1 MSRGVV
7 AAGHPATAEAG
18 VRALEEG
25 GNAFDAV
32 VAATWAACVAEPI
45 LASPAGGGFLL
56 ASPMGERAALL
67 DFFTQT
73 PLKRQPEPLDFQAID
88 GDFGKAVQ
96 VFHIGMAACATPGVV
111 AGLFEIQARL
121 CRLPMRVLLE
131 PAVERAREGVVLN
144 AFQAYINRILEPIL
158 RHTPAIHALFHADG
172 RPLAEGQRQPMPEL
186 ADFLEVLGLE
196 GRDLFYR
203 GEAAQ
208 ALDVLSRSQGGHLRR
223 ADLEAYSIV
232 WRKPRAFSLGRAK
245 VATNAWPSLGGPL
258 IAQGLEWLQAHWQVQ
273 PPADAAQEARD
284 WVAMM
289 AAVEQ
294 FRRQSGL
301 DAHPPEWPQL
311 DAAPFRAELARFAH
325 HPPASRGTTH
335 ISVADAA
342 GNLAALTLSNGECNG
357 HVLPGTGVLLNNML
371 GEEDLNPGGFH
382 RWPEHVRLASMMA
395 PTVIEKADGQRLALG
410 SGGSNRIRSAISQVL
425 LRLLRHGDPLQA
437 AIAHPRLHYEQQ
449 HLDLEPGLPEVVQQ
463 AVLRQV
469 PDHRIWPEANLFF
482 GGVHAVARHAD
493 GRLEGAGDPRRGG
506 CCRLAGSP

>member
-1 MSRGVV
+1 MNRGVV

-56 ASPMGERAALL
+56 ASPVGEPARLL

-121 CRLPMRVLLE
+121 GRLPMRVLLE
-131 PAVERAREGVVLN
+131 PAVELARRGVELN
-144 AFQAYINRILEPIL
+144 TFQVYINRILEPIL
-158 RHTPAIHALFHADG
+158 RHTPAIQALFHHEG
-172 RPLAEGQRQPMPEL
+172 QPLAAGQRQRFPEL

-208 ALDVLSRSQGGHLRR
+208 ALDALSKAQGGHLRR
-223 ADLEAYSIV
+223 ADLERYAV
-232 WRKPRAFSLGRAK
+232 HWRKPRHFRLDGAA
-245 VATNAWPSLGGPL
+245 VASNSWPSLGGPL
-258 IAQGLEWLQAHWQVQ
+258 IAQGLEWLQQHWQAR
-273 PPADAAQEARD
+273 PPADMAQEARD
-284 WVAMM
+284 VVAMM
-289 AAVEQ
+289 ASVEH
-294 FRRQSGL
+294 FRRRSGL
-301 DAHPPEWPQL
+301 DAHPPQWPRL
-311 DAAPFRAELARFAH
+311 DAAPFLTELARFAH

-382 RWPEHVRLASMMA
+382 RWPENVRLASMMA
-395 PTVIEKADGQRLALG
+395 PTVIEQPDGRRLALG

-425 LRLLRHGDPLQA
+425 LRLLRHGDALPE
-437 AIAHPRLHYEQQ
+437 AIAHPRLHYENG
-449 HLDLEPGLPEVVQQ
+449 HLDIEPGLPETVRQ
-463 AVLRQV
+463 AVTEQV
-469 PDHRIWPEANLFF
+469 PDHRLWPEPNLFF
-482 GGVHAVARHAD
+482 GGVHAVAWHPD

-506 CCRLAGSP
+506 CCRGN